1 MKTRTVYSGDHVVSE
16 GLLVACGTAEV
27 VASGTATVILFDKAV
42 CVASGKTH
50 VTARGD
56 NNVHISEEA
65 EADVGGGSHLEA
77 YGGSFTLRGRA
88 NGFVM
93 GECSGFVLEKASVT
107 ALGNANLVMMSEG
120 ELHVSD
126 GARVLYTPNRL
137 RGGAIGRCL
146 ELTGSGVAQLA
157 QTLHDMQA
165 GKNSERGVSCVRTI
179 VDELRRG
186 DITGALAVA
195 NNESDKIR
203 SYADIVGVLKE
214 AGFWYEIDWSRV

>member
-16 GLLVACGTAEV
+16 GLLVAYGTAEV
-27 VASGTATVILFDKAV
+27 VASGNATVILFDKAS
-42 CVASGKTH
+42 CVASGKAH

-77 YGGSFTLRGRA
+77 YGGNFTLRGRA

-107 ALGNANLVMMSEG
+107 ALGNASLVMMSEG
-120 ELHVSD
+120 ELRLSD
-126 GARVLYTPNRL
+126 GARVLYATNRL

-146 ELTGSGVAQLA
+146 ELTGSGMAQLA

-165 GKNSERGVSCVRTI
+165 GKNSGRGVSCVRTI
-179 VDELRRG
+179 CDYLKRG
-186 DITGALAVA
+186 DISSALAVA
-195 NNESDKIR
+195 VNESDKL
-203 SYADIVGVLKE
+203 SNYDDIVE
-214 AGFWYEIDWSRV
+214 ALCDAGYWWELDFSQD